1 MKSRFFAARCPAVEC
16 RHDRRECWYADMFDK
31 IASTEAKYE
40 ELMASLG
47 TAQVQ
52 SDANEYRKQAKT
64 LAEIEPLVQKYREYK
79 TVVAE
84 ITSAEELIK
93 GGDPEMRDLALEEL
107 NDLNVRKERI
117 SDELKLL
124 LVPKDPNDERN
135 VMLEIRAGT
144 GGEEAA
150 LFAGDLYRCYTRFA
164 ERQRWKIELMSLS
177 EAGHGGIKDVVV
189 SIEGRGAYS
198 RLKYESGVHRVQR
211 VPATEASG
219 RIHTSAATVAVLP
232 EADEID
238 IQIQDKDIRIDCC
251 CSSGP
256 GGQSVNTTYSAVR
269 ITHIPTG
276 IVVSQQDEKSQVKNR
291 AKAMKVLRS
300 RLYEAEL
307 QKQNDAIAKER
318 KGQVGTGDRSE
329 KIRTYNFPQS
339 RVTDHRINFTTH
351 QLQTVLDGNL
361 DEMISA
367 LTTYY
372 TAEKLARGH
381 GRTEVNIRE
390 KINAARARLAAA
402 GIEHGEAGRD
412 ANLLARHVL
421 GWDRAM
427 VYSHETDEAT
437 AEFCANLRRADRAPR
452 PPRAGRLH
460 PRRAGILEPRLPRH
474 ARGADP
480 AAGNGVDRRGVP
492 RAAAGRRCRTG
503 ASASPTS
510 APAAAASRSPSPR
523 SADYVEVVAT
533 DISEDALNVAHENAG
548 RHGVS
553 DRIAFREAAYLTGST
568 DKFDF
573 ILANPPYVTER
584 EYQNLAPEVRE
595 YEPALALVAGEDGFR
610 DIRQIVD
617 LVDRLPRARRHAVH
631 RDRPRACR
639 RGRRSGG
646 EFSGTAPGGA
656 SATTCRTSRAS
667 PSSSGRSSRHELP
680 VLQDHRGRDS
690 RVEGLR
696 GRSPDRLQRHQPAG
710 ADARAGRAEAARRD
724 AERSHGRLTMIWSA
738 RWCGRPRRWRR
749 SAATMVPGYR
759 TVFNCN
765 AQAGQTVFHIHLHV
779 LGGRVMTWPPG

>member
-1 MKSRFFAARCPAVEC
+1 
-16 RHDRRECWYADMFDK
+16 MFDK

-40 ELMASLG
+40 ELLASLG

-52 SDANEYRKQAKT
+52 SDPNEYRKQAKT

-84 ITSAEELIK
+84 IKSAEELIK

-117 SDELKLL
+117 SDDLKLL

-164 ERQRWKIELMSLS
+164 ERQRWRIELMSLS
-177 EAGHGGIKDVVV
+177 EAGQGGIKDVVV

-238 IQIQDKDIRIDCC
+238 IQIQDKDIRIDTF

-351 QLQTVLDGNL
+351 QLHEVLDGNL
-361 DEMISA
+361 DEIISA

-372 TAEKLARGH
+372 TAEKLR
-381 GRTEVNIRE
+381 EVTDTDPDKIRIVP
-390 KINAARARLAAA
+390 KN
-402 GIEHGEAGRD
+402 IEHPRKDQRRQGPAGDGRD
-412 ANLLARHVL
+412 RKRRSRPRCEPARPSRPGL
-421 GWDRAM
+421 GSRDGLFATIRRGARRVHRAIR
-427 VYSHETDEAT
+427 S
-437 AEFCANLRRADRAPR
+437 ADRAAR

-460 PRRAGILEPRLPRH
+460 PRHAGILEPRFSRH

-492 RAAAGRRCRTG
+492 GAAAEDCAR
-503 ASASPTS
+503 
-510 APAAAASRSPSPR
+510 PR
-523 SADYVEVVAT
+523 QRVAD
-533 DISEDALNVAHENAG
+533 IG
-548 RHGVS
+548 
-553 DRIAFREAAYLTGST
+553 TGSGC
-568 DKFDF
+568 
-573 ILANPPYVTER
+573 LAVT
-584 EYQNLAPEVRE
+584 
-595 YEPALALVAGEDGFR
+595 VAAER
-610 DIRQIVD
+610 DIR
-617 LVDRLPRARRHAVH
+617 RSG
-631 RDRPRACR
+631 RDRHF
-639 RGRRSGG
+639 G
-646 EFSGTAPGGA
+646 
-656 SATTCRTSRAS
+656 
-667 PSSSGRSSRHELP
+667 
-680 VLQDHRGRDS
+680 
-690 RVEGLR
+690 
-696 GRSPDRLQRHQPAG
+696 
-710 ADARAGRAEAARRD
+710 GRAEDRARECRSLRRF
-724 AERSHGRLTMIWSA
+724 RSHRV
-738 RWCGRPRRWRR
+738 PR
-749 SAATMVPGYR
+749 S
-759 TVFNCN
+759 
-765 AQAGQTVFHIHLHV
+765 
-779 LGGRVMTWPPG
+779 RVSHGLD